1 MYRHCCASLTCEN
14 IKFEQLQ
21 INKKHLYSQVFLF
34 INFYLFILCL
44 HKNRQTGSF
53 YNIQFSQ

>member
-34 INFYLFILCL
+34 I
-44 HKNRQTGSF
+44 SF
-53 YNIQFSQ
+53 